1 MTMIWP
7 TVLEA
12 RRCNPNLR
20 NSFKSGGR
28 SISGIE
34 SRVISDAGYWEVG
47 VAEIV
52 VAGRDEARAYRQMTA
67 RLRDGEAIILSIPDA
82 YVPVGADSSAA
93 SASLASSSALRA
105 TQMTIKVTGVDVE
118 DGHHFSIGDRL
129 YLITEIVSGPIAAP
143 MVNPVVTDTEW
154 LDEPW
159 TDAGATA
166 SAQYQVKFRPPL
178 REAAPVGTAA
188 RFTDLTLRCVVKDA
202 ADTASDLDLDLGR
215 LGSPSVTFAEDF

>member
-1 MTMIWP
+1 MTITWP
-7 TVLEA
+7 AALEA

-34 SRVISDAGYWEVG
+34 SRVVSDAGYWEVSIS
-47 VAEIV
+47 EIMV
-52 VAGRDEARAYRQMTA
+52 SDRSEARAYRAMAA

-93 SASLASSSALRA
+93 SASVASAASLRA
-105 TQMTIKVTGVDVE
+105 TQMTIKVSGVDVE

-129 YLITEIVSGPIAAP
+129 YLITEIVSGPVSAP
-143 MVNPVVTDTEW
+143 MVNPVITDTEW
-154 LDEPW
+154 FDEPW
-159 TDAGATA
+159 TDDGASA
-166 SAQYQVKFRPPL
+166 SAQYQIKFRPPL
-178 REAAPVGTAA
+178 RETAPVGTAI

-215 LGSPSVTFAEDF
+215 LGSPSVTFVEDF